1 MIRLDYSNDTNMTD
15 LSQKEKKILAIFLQK
30 KELQS
35 SATHEEMLRQGE
47 DMSLVTVKRALS
59 GLVKKGMLVAKGSG
73 RSVSYELTAPG
84 RVFAEINASEYI
96 AIDPDKRYGLHG
108 YNFGLFSEF
117 PAEIFSAAE
126 LDVLHAAT
134 AAYKEKAKDVS
145 DAVQKKELERLIVEL
160 SWKSSKIEGNTYT
173 LLDTENLLL
182 KNTPAPGKTEAETRM
197 ILNHRDAFNFV
208 HTNKNLF
215 AELTQRNI
223 EELHRLLVKD
233 TGVGFGLRKSPV
245 GVSGS
250 IYRPLDTEYQVAE
263 ALEALFEVVR
273 TLESPYGKACAA
285 LLGISYIQPFEDGNK
300 RTGRLAAGAILMAHG
315 CAPLSYRSVD
325 EEAYREATLVFYEL
339 NSIGPFKKI
348 FIEQYDFSARNYA
361 VR

>member
-1 MIRLDYSNDTNMTD
+1 MIRLNHSIDTNMID
-15 LSQKEKKILAIFLQK
+15 LSQKDKKIVAVFLRK

-35 SATHEEMLRQGE
+35 SATHEELLRQGE

-59 GLVKKGMLVAKGSG
+59 GLAKRGVLIAKGSG
-73 RSVSYELTAPG
+73 RSVSYGLTASG

-108 YNFGLFSEF
+108 YNFGLFSAF
-117 PAEIFSAAE
+117 PAEIFNAVE
-126 LDVLHAAT
+126 LDVLQAAT
-134 AAYKEKAKDVS
+134 TAYKGKVKDVS
-145 DAVQKKELERLIVEL
+145 DAVQKKELERLTIEL

-182 KNTPAPGKTEAETRM
+182 KNTPAAGKTDSETRM

-223 EELHRLLVKD
+223 EELHRLLVKE
-233 TGVGFGLRKSPV
+233 TGVGFGLRKNPV

-250 IYRPLDTEYQVAE
+250 IYRPLDNVYQVAE
-263 ALEALFEVVR
+263 ALEALSEAVNKM
-273 TLESPYGKACAA
+273 ESPYAKSCLA

-325 EEAYREATLVFYEL
+325 EAAYREATLVFYEL
-339 NSIGPFKKI
+339 NSIAPFKRI

>member
-108 YNFGLFSEF
+108 YNFGLFSAF

-250 IYRPLDTEYQVAE
+250 IYR
-263 ALEALFEVVR
+263 
-273 TLESPYGKACAA
+273 A